1 MILAISTPAG
11 TRTGYNHRVL
21 TSGGNKESLGS
32 IETLFL
38 DAGGVLL
45 FPNWARVSHTLGRHG
60 THVGAEILAAAEPR
74 AKWKLD
80 LGDMVQGTTDTQRG
94 WLYFNLILEQAGVPL
109 TASTDAALADL
120 HRYHAEQNLWE
131 LVPDDVVPAL
141 TKLRALGLRLVVVSN
156 ANGRL
161 RDAFRRLG
169 LADKVDVL
177 FDSFEEGVE
186 KPDPRLF
193 RIALERSGARADT
206 TMHVGDLYHV
216 DVVGAR
222 AAGLHAVLLDAANLY
237 AEYDCP
243 RVRTLDEVATLLME
257 G

>member
-1 MILAISTPAG
+1 VSP
-11 TRTGYNHRVL
+11 
-21 TSGGNKESLGS
+21 GG

-38 DAGGVLL
+38 DAGGVLV
-45 FPNWARVSHTLGRHG
+45 FPNWTRVSDALQRHG
-60 THVGAEILAAAEPR
+60 TPVGADTLAAAEPR

-80 LGDMVQGTTDTQRG
+80 LGDTVQATNDTQRG
-94 WLYFNLILEQAGVPL
+94 WLYFNLVLEQAGVPL
-109 TASTDAALADL
+109 TAATEAALAEL
-120 HRYHAEQNLWE
+120 HRYHAEHNLWE

-141 TKLRALGLRLVVVSN
+141 RKLRALGLQLVVVSN

-161 RDAFRRLG
+161 RHLFARLG

-193 RIALERSGARADT
+193 RIALERSGARADR

-222 AAGLHAVLLDAANLY
+222 AAGLHALLIDAANLY
-237 AEYDCP
+237 ADYDCP
-243 RVRTLDEVATLLME
+243 RVRTLDEVATLLTD
-257 G
+257 GSRPS